1 MCTKGKYRFAENT
14 EADASLTQINQE
26 STLKLDANEA
36 EDAPFQEKLQC
47 MLLSNLEFR
56 LTSSLLRVFETKPQ
70 IERPR
75 QTEAP

>member
-1 MCTKGKYRFAENT
+1 MREKENRGLRKNT

-47 MLLSNLEFR
+47 MLLSNLEFI
-56 LTSSLLRVFETKPQ
+56 LASSLLRDSKPSLRLNDHTKQRLP
-70 IERPR
+70 
-75 QTEAP
+75 